1 MLRTPSATGHLTT
14 MADPHL
20 FIVEVD
26 SFEGEDTR
34 ISVTDADGAPV
45 RAVYCIARRDERSGV
60 LTFVDY
66 GYASVEDARAAW
78 PEI

>member
-1 MLRTPSATGHLTT
+1 
-14 MADPHL
+14 MAYQNL

-45 RAVYCIARRDERSGV
+45 GAVYCIARLDEGSGV

-66 GYASVEDARAAW
+66 GYASLNAARKAW
-78 PEI
+78 PQI

>member
-1 MLRTPSATGHLTT
+1 
-14 MADPHL
+14 
-20 FIVEVD
+20 
-26 SFEGEDTR
+26 
-34 ISVTDADGAPV
+34 VTDADGAPV

>member
-1 MLRTPSATGHLTT
+1 
-14 MADPHL
+14 MAAQTL

-26 SFEGEDTR
+26 SFEGEETR

-45 RAVYCIARRDERSGV
+45 RAVYCIARLDERSGV

-66 GYASVEDARAAW
+66 GYASVEEARKAW
-78 PEI
+78 PQTGR